1 MMLFDIVRDLNDKI
15 GHAINSGRP
24 GKRAPYLTGTTDG
37 YNVVI
42 HFMGEVLWESTD
54 WTYRYGHDNED
65 VTDEEVADEMARIRG
80 HITREAQKLINQFFS
95 IQLDT
100 E

>member
-15 GHAINSGRP
+15 AYSVNEGRP
-24 GKRAPYLTGTTDG
+24 GKRGAYVTGTTDG

-42 HFMGEVLWESTD
+42 QFMGETVWDSTMWNYHYD
-54 WTYRYGHDNED
+54 GDD
-65 VTDEEVADEMARIRG
+65 VTEEQMALEMERIRSYVTTK
-80 HITREAQKLINQFFS
+80 IQKQINQFFS

-100 E
+100 TE

>member
-15 GHAINSGRP
+15 SYSMNNGRP
-24 GKRAPYLTGTTDG
+24 GKRAVYLTGTTDG

-42 HFMGEVLWESTD
+42 HFMGETVWDSTEWSYHYEGD
-54 WTYRYGHDNED
+54 D
-65 VTDEEVADEMARIRG
+65 VTEAQVELEMGRIRS
-80 HITREAQKLINQFFS
+80 HITTKVQKLINQFFS

-100 E
+100 DE